1 MTKTV
6 IEKKEDVVEATTAAD
21 TLHPGAGSNG
31 TMKMEVLNKA
41 IAAMAGM
48 SIEDLSK
55 FYYDTL
61 QNFGKYADGI
71 PSDGAS
77 NQATLAMKPS
87 AAPGGPVQGQMPMP
101 TLSKEDVEAMFGSDT
116 LSEDFTLKATTL
128 FESALAAR
136 IAVEKVAIE
145 EAYEAKLTEEVTAI
159 KSTLEEQID
168 QYLNYAVQE
177 WVKQNEVAIESSVR
191 NDVMESFMG
200 GLKKL
205 FVEHYIEI
213 PEDKVD
219 LVAELSSKVEELE
232 DRLNESIK
240 DKMAVQDE
248 VVALQKKEAF
258 KTVSEGLAMT
268 QVDKLRQLTE
278 GFEGDDLESYKKKLE
293 IVKESNF
300 TATNKVP
307 SQTNILT
314 EEFVTEDDNTN
325 VVTIDPTVKRY
336 ADAISRTV
344 KR

>member
-6 IEKKEDVVEATTAAD
+6 IDNKEDVVEATTAAD

-31 TMKMEVLNKA
+31 SMKMEVLNKA
-41 IAAMAGM
+41 ITAMAGM

-61 QNFGKYADGI
+61 QKFGHYSDGV

-101 TLSKEDVEAMFGSDT
+101 TLSKEDVEAMFGGDNLT
-116 LSEDFTLKATTL
+116 EEFTLKATTL
-128 FESALAAR
+128 FEAALNAR
-136 IAVEKVAIE
+136 LAVEKVSIE
-145 EAYEAKLTEEVTAI
+145 EAYENKLTEEVTAI

-191 NDVMESFMG
+191 NDVMESFMS
-200 GLKKL
+200 GLKTL
-205 FVEHYIEI
+205 FTEHYIEI

-219 LVAELSSKVEELE
+219 LVAEMASKIEELE

-240 DKMAVQDE
+240 DKMSVQEE
-248 VVALQKKEAF
+248 VAFLQKKEAF
-258 KTVSEGLAMT
+258 KAVSEGLAMT
-268 QVDKLRQLTE
+268 QVEKLKSLTE
-278 GFEGDDLESYKKKLE
+278 GFESDDLESYKKKLE

-300 TATNKVP
+300 TATNKKP

-314 EEFVTEDDNTN
+314 EDFVSEEENTN
-325 VVTIDPTVKRY
+325 VISVDPTVKRY
-336 ADAISRTV
+336 VDAISRSV
-344 KR
+344 KK